1 MIIARKR
8 EIWTHFRGASREPVN
23 EFFVCVTRPRKPSVV
38 NPVSADNFVKC
49 LKYSTYR
56 PSLVEGESEK
66 FVKKKMGAA
75 AAAWRKP
82 IPKWNH
88 CQCRRRKGEHFQIEM
103 KIGSRVIG
111 ARNGPMLQPLCS
123 SGTFPFKWT
132 AHRGRL
138 RFNCP
143 AVAFSSGH
151 CEKNTKMKEDSIPVS
166 PRFSSGPEKKKKIQF
181 TFNRIQLVETLPTAN
196 KRVTVE
202 QSAGSGHVTAQ
213 VIF

>member
-1 MIIARKR
+1 MS
-8 EIWTHFRGASREPVN
+8 FSFVLLVRGSRQLLIRLAPTTLRNVWNIRPTGRHLLKVN
-23 EFFVCVTRPRKPSVV
+23 RRNSW
-38 NPVSADNFVKC
+38 
-49 LKYSTYR
+49 
-56 PSLVEGESEK
+56 
-66 FVKKKMGAA
+66 KKKMGAA

-166 PRFSSGPEKKKKIQF
+166 PRFSSGPEKKKK
-181 TFNRIQLVETLPTAN
+181 FNSLSIEFN
-196 KRVTVE
+196 
-202 QSAGSGHVTAQ
+202 
-213 VIF
+213 